1 MRLLIIS
8 ITLLFF
14 QFTGRTQ
21 TYFPPLTGTT
31 WEAMDPSELGWCPDS
46 IQKLYDWLEATDSKA
61 FIILK
66 DGKIVL
72 EKYFGTFTT
81 DSVHPWNSA
90 GKTLTAYAVGIAQ
103 HENQLS
109 INDPTSMYL
118 GASWTSLT
126 PTQEN
131 AITIRN
137 QLTMTT
143 GLDDGSNLDCTDPI
157 CLTYLADPNTRWSYH
172 NAPYTLLDSVIES
185 ATGQSLNAFVYQKI
199 GSKIGMNGL
208 YVPIGYNN
216 VFFSKPR
223 SFARFGLLLSQDG
236 FWGTTAVLDDPTY
249 LNEMRNSSQSINP
262 SYGYLTWLNGKS
274 SYMLPGSQISFT
286 GSVLPNAPADL
297 YTALGKDAQILNVVP
312 SQKLVVLRM
321 GGGMG
326 TSLVGSQYND
336 TIWQYIN
343 KFACSASIIEKDV
356 IAFQIYP
363 NPSKGTF
370 NLVLP
375 QLNIQPEIYLS
386 DLQGRAIS
394 FTQNENEI
402 QLEKSV
408 PGVYLLTLKIGESY
422 QTKRLEIH

>member
-1 MRLLIIS
+1 MRLLVF
-8 ITLLFF
+8 TLLFGCIHF
-14 QFTGRTQ
+14 NSKAQ

-31 WEAMDPSELGWCPDS
+31 WETMDPSELGWCQDS
-46 IQKLYDWLEATDSKA
+46 IQNLYDWLEATDSKA

-72 EKYFGTFTT
+72 EKYFGTFTV
-81 DSVHPWNSA
+81 DSFHVWNSA

-103 HENQLS
+103 YENQLS
-109 INDPTSMYL
+109 INDPTSLYL
-118 GASWTSLT
+118 GTSWTSLT

-143 GLDDGSNLDCTDPI
+143 GLDDGGSFDCTDPA

-185 ATGQSLNAFVYQKI
+185 ATGQSLNAYVYQKI
-199 GSKIGMNGL
+199 GSKIGMTGF
-208 YVPIGYNN
+208 YFQSGYDN
-216 VFFSKPR
+216 VFLSKPR
-223 SFARFGLLLSQDG
+223 GMARFGLLLSQNG
-236 FWGTTAVLDDPTY
+236 FWDTTPVLDDITY
-249 LNEMRNSSQSINP
+249 LDEMRNSSQSINP
-262 SYGYLTWLNGKS
+262 SYGYLTWLNGKT
-274 SYMLPGSQISFT
+274 SYMLPQSQFSFS
-286 GSVLPNAPADL
+286 GYVLPNAPADL
-297 YTALGKDAQILNVVP
+297 YTALGKNAQILNVVP

-343 KFACSASIIEKDV
+343 KFNCTASISEKDE
-356 IAFQIYP
+356 INFSLYP

-370 NLVLP
+370 TIHLSQQVR
-375 QLNIQPEIYLS
+375 QTEIYIT
-386 DLQGRAIS
+386 DLQGREIQ
-394 FTQNENEI
+394 FTQNENVI
-402 QLEKSV
+402 QLDKSL
-408 PGVYLLTLKIGESY
+408 PGVYLLTLKIGESF
-422 QTKRLEIH
+422 QTKRIEIN

>member
-1 MRLLIIS
+1 MRLLLIAIS
-8 ITLLFF
+8 LLFF
-14 QFTGRTQ
+14 QMIGRSQ
-21 TYFPPLTGTT
+21 TYFPPLTGST
-31 WEAMDPSELGWCPDS
+31 WETMDPSELGWCPDS

-61 FIILK
+61 FIVLK

-81 DSVHPWNSA
+81 DSVHAWNSA

-109 INDPTSMYL
+109 INDPTALYL
-118 GASWTSLT
+118 GSGWTSLT

-143 GLDDGSNLDCTDPI
+143 GLDDGGNLDCTDPA
-157 CLTYLADPNTRWSYH
+157 CLTFLADPNTRWSYH

-199 GSKIGMNGL
+199 GLKIGMNGI

-223 SFARFGLLLSQDG
+223 NFARFGLLLSQDG
-236 FWGTTAVLDDPTY
+236 FWGTTSVLDDLTY

-262 SYGYLTWLNGKS
+262 SYGYLTWLNGKN
-274 SYMLPGSQISFT
+274 SYMLPSLQISFT
-286 GSVLPNAPADL
+286 GSILPNAPVDVYA
-297 YTALGKDAQILNVVP
+297 ALGKDAQILNIVP
-312 SQKLVVLRM
+312 SQNLIVLRM

-343 KFACSASIIEKDV
+343 KFGCTASISEKDK
-356 IAFQIYP
+356 IDFQIYP
-363 NPSKGTF
+363 NPGKGTF
-370 NLVLP
+370 HLILP
-375 QLNIQPEIYLS
+375 QQSTYPEIYIS
-386 DLQGRAIS
+386 DLQGRTIP
-394 FTQNENEI
+394 FTQNENEL
-402 QLEKSV
+402 QLERSL
-408 PGVYLLTLKIGESY
+408 PGIYLLTLKFGESY
-422 QTKRLEIH
+422 QTKRIEIQ